1 MLLELAPASFGQRD
15 AVLFE
20 RTRECRRRGKEALFE
35 KHHHKASSERGFV
48 LVNRREAR
56 VHEFLEQRM
65 DATFFGR
72 VVDFQRQKFALGEY
86 RVAVLVGDV
95 AFEAAHH
102 DLLKLRFA
110 RFDRAGEALVVKKFE
125 KRCK

>member
-20 RTRECRRRGKEALFE
+20 RARECRRRGEEALLE
-35 KHHHKASSERGFV
+35 KHHHKACSERGFV
-48 LVNRREAR
+48 LINRRETR
-56 VHEFLEQRM
+56 VHEFLEQRV
-65 DATFFGR
+65 DTTFFRG
-72 VVDFQRQKFALGEY
+72 VVDFQGQKFAFGEY
-86 RVAVLVGDV
+86 RVTVLVGDV